1 MKHQALQKAGQN
13 LSLEE
18 IEAFANSLKT
28 CPKCGSNEGFWLAAN
43 REKSYAQCKHCG
55 AVLEFCEVLSYTDKD
70 KRSRSAFK
78 KLKF

>member
-1 MKHQALQKAGQN
+1 

-18 IEAFANSLKT
+18 IEAFANSLRT

-55 AVLEFCEVLSYTDKD
+55 AILEFCEVLSYSDKPKSPSKND
-70 KRSRSAFK
+70 SKSVFK
-78 KLKF
+78 KLRF

>member
-1 MKHQALQKAGQN
+1 MDIFCTKCGCPI
-13 LSLEE
+13 LSE
-18 IEAFANSLKT
+18 SK